1 MKKSMT
7 WYLIKAFIK
16 KCVILLMLI
25 LLVLTVLRLLGV
37 LEARADY
44 VGQEVQTQVN
54 KRTDLF
60 DKSINNFPE
69 VEKQLLDQNQANINA
84 MGDGR
89 TTPPQSL
96 SFITKKSK
104 SELEHESAE
113 LSAIHENDLNTR
125 GRNEVIK
132 NNTIH
137 ELYPN
142 YSSPLNKQHM
152 ADAQLI
158 AAGQNKLLDNL
169 FAVLKEQV
177 GIDCKTVKG
186 DKKHEPEYFLQIKTT
201 LHKDTVY
208 TQVFCEELRN
218 QYSCSDSLN
227 LTCKRKGIKWGP
239 WQDKQ
244 IHVPAQE
251 LFNLGKH
258 IFWIHHTAPRCF
270 EYKLIVGKKRWVFGE
285 SAPNP
290 YVVHSIRE
298 FLVTKHPGST
308 IDNISDEMNSSWY
321 GGIFSIDGWT
331 YCGRVLGYKDHAWNT
346 YVINY
351 RYREGSSIC
360 LEWSEDWTE
369 RCVLK

>member
-1 MKKSMT
+1 MNKSIIC
-7 WYLIKAFIK
+7 YLIKSFIK

-25 LLVLTVLRLLGV
+25 LLVLLVLRLLGV
-37 LEARADY
+37 LEARADTI
-44 VGQEVQTQVN
+44 GQEVQTQVN

-60 DKSINNFPE
+60 IKSINNFPE

-89 TTPPQSL
+89 TNTPQGL
-96 SFITKKSK
+96 SFLTKKSK
-104 SELEHESAE
+104 NELESESSQ
-113 LSAIHENDLNTR
+113 LSTLHENDLNTR
-125 GRNEVIK
+125 GRNEMIK
-132 NNTIH
+132 NNAIN

-142 YSSPLNKQHM
+142 YSSPLNKQHIE
-152 ADAQLI
+152 DAKLI
-158 AAGQNKLLDNL
+158 AQGQNKLLDNL
-169 FAVLKEQV
+169 FAVLKEKA
-177 GIDCKTVKG
+177 GIDCKTIKG
-186 DKKHEPEYFLQIKTT
+186 DKKHEPEYYLQIKNTI
-201 LHKDTVY
+201 HKDTVY

-218 QYSCSDSLN
+218 QYSCTYSLT
-227 LTCKRKGIKWGP
+227 LTCKRQGIQWGP
-239 WQDKQ
+239 WQDRQ

-258 IFWIHHTAPRCF
+258 VFWIDHTARRCF
-270 EYKLIVGKKRWVFGE
+270 EYKLIVGKTRGVFGE

-308 IDNISDEMNSSWY
+308 IDNISDEMSSSWY
-321 GGIFSIDGWT
+321 GGIFCIDGWT
-331 YCGRVLGYKDHAWNT
+331 YCGKVLFYKDHAWNT

-351 RYREGSSIC
+351 KYRDGSSIC